1 MHKKLTAYL
10 STLEADSFGK
20 WIVDTESRGTANDP
34 VQMPYVSYSRM
45 VEQFVDDVYAFADEH
60 QEYDLYRYNI
70 ILAENGIEWDRKSM
84 CEKDVS
90 TLEGKCIVA
99 LIMGAVRAER
109 FVDGALLNFFRT
121 GTITKWLRRLQE
133 IDET

>member
-1 MHKKLTAYL
+1 MHKNLTAYL
-10 STLEADSFGK
+10 SMFEDDSFGR
-20 WIVDTESRGTANDP
+20 WIVDTESRGTADDP
-34 VQMPYVSYSRM
+34 IQMPYVSYSRA

-70 ILAENGIEWDRKSM
+70 ILAENGIEWSSESM

-90 TLEGKCIVA
+90 TLGGKCTVA

-109 FVDGALLNFFRT
+109 FVDGALLDFFRT

>member
-10 STLEADSFGK
+10 STLETDDFGK
-20 WIVDTESRGTANDP
+20 WIVDTESSGMVDDP

-45 VEQFVDDVYAFADEH
+45 VKQFVDDVYACADEH

-84 CEKDVS
+84 YEKDVS
-90 TLEGKCIVA
+90 TLGGKCIVA

>member
-1 MHKKLTAYL
+1 
-10 STLEADSFGK
+10 
-20 WIVDTESRGTANDP
+20 
-34 VQMPYVSYSRM
+34 
-45 VEQFVDDVYAFADEH
+45 
-60 QEYDLYRYNI
+60 
-70 ILAENGIEWDRKSM
+70 M

-90 TLEGKCIVA
+90 TLGGKCILA